1 MDKPITMGDRKLH
14 CESITKEEYGSRY
27 TVSELKE
34 LEEDTTYANTGSSE
48 MPVYQN
54 TVSRDLQ
61 L

>member
-54 TVSRDLQ
+54 TVC
-61 L
+61 